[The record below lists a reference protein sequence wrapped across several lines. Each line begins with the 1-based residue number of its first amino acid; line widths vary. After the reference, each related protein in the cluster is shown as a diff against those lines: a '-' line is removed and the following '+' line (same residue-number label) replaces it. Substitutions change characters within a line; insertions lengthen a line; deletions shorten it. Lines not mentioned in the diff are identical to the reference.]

1 MATLMKEKMSHVSGE
16 SIWGQSTEI
25 AKPFQSC
32 PQAWEGNCFRFLS
45 FNF

>member
-1 MATLMKEKMSHVSGE
+1 MATLMKEKMSLVSSE

-25 AKPFQSC
+25 AKPSQSC
-32 PQAWEGNCFRFLS
+32 PQVWEENCFQLLS